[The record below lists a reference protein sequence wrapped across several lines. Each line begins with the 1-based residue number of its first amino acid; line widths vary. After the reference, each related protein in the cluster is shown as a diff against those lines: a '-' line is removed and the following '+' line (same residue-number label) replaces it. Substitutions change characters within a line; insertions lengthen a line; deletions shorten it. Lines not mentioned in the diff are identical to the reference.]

1 MTDRSREFYRLETVA
16 ALVRLPPARIRR
28 YVRIGLVRPARVAG
42 RTAMFGDDELARLR
56 KISRLGEHLGLNDAG
71 IEVVLRLLD
80 EIERLHQ
87 AGGIRPDAPDGR
99 D

>member
-1 MTDRSREFYRLETVA
+1 MADRSREFYRLEVAA

-28 YVRIGLVRPARVAG
+28 YIRIGLVRPARVAG
-42 RTAMFGDDELARLR
+42 RTAMFGDGELARLR

-80 EIERLHQ
+80 EIERLQ
-87 AGGIRPDAPDGR
+87 GAVDPGAGPADGR